1 MMWLFMLVIPVFER
15 WKKENYEYGPPLE
28 SEFQASLD

>member
-1 MMWLFMLVIPVFER
+1 MLVIPVFER
-15 WKKENYEYGPPLE
+15 WKKEDFEYGPPLE